1 MRDAVVSTFPSVRS
15 TPPSPAPS
23 AVEPGADVPA
33 AAGRRRRYGHDR
45 RREPAARTAERLA
58 AVLGGAALLGL
69 ARRKPRLL
77 GVGFALAG
85 APLVYRGL
93 TGRWPVTRA
102 FAARA
107 AAPLEVE
114 ATVTIA
120 RPAEDLYTFW
130 RKLENLPRFM
140 HGLESVTENGSLSHW
155 VGHSVLGLRPTW
167 DAEIVEDLPGRL
179 LSWRSVPGAQVHNA
193 GVVLFEPTGDDRE
206 TVVRIIMELVP
217 YGAAFGRTVGR
228 ALTAGTA
235 QQVREDLRRF
245 KCLMEAGEVPVVD
258 GQTAGPR
265 STFDLHNPF

>member
-1 MRDAVVSTFPSVRS
+1 MPTQRRKKE
-15 TPPSPAPS
+15 TPVYDGANPIPPPAPES
-23 AVEPGADVPA
+23 HGHNGHHGYHDGAGA
-33 AAGRRRRYGHDR
+33 
-45 RREPAARTAERLA
+45 AERLA
-58 AVLGGAALLGL
+58 AAVGGATLLRL
-69 ARRKPRLL
+69 AGRQRGRWL
-77 GVGFALAG
+77 GVGMALAG

-217 YGAAFGRTVGR
+217 YGAAFGRAVGR

-258 GQTAGPR
+258 GQTAGAR